1 MYFHAISVENTR
13 IYSFNTYVRFVQ
25 IACFPPKK
33 TSFNIYV
40 KYMFVTKKT
49 QSKLWRGG
57 GAMNVFPSGYV
68 LLDCNL
74 TGLVSCSD
82 IHVLGTLVRLRF
94 VRLCVTTLNKS
105 LNVT

>member
-1 MYFHAISVENTR
+1 MLSPEKNVIQYICKIHVCYQENT
-13 IYSFNTYVRFVQ
+13 IQ
-25 IACFPPKK
+25 I
-33 TSFNIYV
+33 V
-40 KYMFVTKKT
+40 E
-49 QSKLWRGG
+49 RGGG